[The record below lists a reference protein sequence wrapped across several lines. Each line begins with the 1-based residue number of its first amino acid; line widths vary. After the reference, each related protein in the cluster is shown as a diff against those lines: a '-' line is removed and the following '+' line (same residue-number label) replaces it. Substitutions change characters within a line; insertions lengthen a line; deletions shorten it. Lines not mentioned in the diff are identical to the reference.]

1 MSEKKGSEI
10 IKVITACVISIG
22 LFSAAFLVSTN
33 LSMAMATS
41 GSEVSVQP
49 SETPLAFDQPSII
62 LDEISLIPLS
72 TVSEVFGANILYDN
86 ETQTVTVEAEG
97 VTVIMQVGSS
107 VYTRNGEQ
115 ITLDVP
121 PQILG
126 GRLLV
131 PAHPLAE
138 SFGTEVGWEQSV
150 QTATAATSGE

>member
-1 MSEKKGSEI
+1 MSKKKGSEI
-10 IKVITACVISIG
+10 IKVVTACVLST
-22 LFSAAFLVSTN
+22 LLLSAAFLVSN
-33 LSMAMATS
+33 QFSMAMATR
-41 GSEVSVQP
+41 GSEVSVQMNGT
-49 SETPLAFDQPSII
+49 SIAFDQPSIV
-62 LDEISLIPLS
+62 LDEISMIPLS
-72 TVSEVFGANILYDN
+72 TVREVFDVSIDWNND
-86 ETQTVTVEAEG
+86 THTVTIEAES

-138 SFGTEVGWEQSV
+138 SFGTEKQKRMEMESK
-150 QTATAATSGE
+150 